1 MTPTCRIFINIVA
14 SHGRSIFVL
23 ACGFLTSRWALKVL
37 GNESYGLLNLIG
49 GMAIIISLLNTSLA
63 ISIDRFFA
71 YAIGEE
77 ATNKCESNSCQ
88 RWFNLAL
95 AIHIIIATT
104 LVAIGYSLFAWL
116 IRNYIKVSSEII
128 NASISR
134 TIERNCAYISIVAI
148 VVSTARLPFTHQV
161 PLSSSN
167 SKLKRLHYY
176 QHLLINSLY
185 LFNSQKSIKEHD
197 IIT

>member
-1 MTPTCRIFINIVA
+1 MTPTRRIFINIVA

-37 GNESYGLLNLIG
+37 GNESYGLLGLIG
-49 GMAIIISLLNTSLA
+49 GMSILISLINTSLA
-63 ISIDRFFA
+63 MSIGRFFA
-71 YAIGEE
+71 YFLGEE
-77 ATNKCESNSCQ
+77 NANKSEDNSCQ

-148 VVSTARLPFTHQV
+148 VVSTARLHFTHQV
-161 PLSSSN
+161 PLV
-167 SKLKRLHYY
+167 KLQL
-176 QHLLINSLY
+176 
-185 LFNSQKSIKEHD
+185 
-197 IIT
+197 

>member
-1 MTPTCRIFINIVA
+1 MTPTRRIFINIVA

-63 ISIDRFFA
+63 ISTDRFFA

-148 VVSTARLPFTHQV
+148 VVSTARLHFTHRV

-176 QHLLINSLY
+176 QRLLINSLY
-185 LFNSQKSIKEHD
+185 LFNSQKSSSTIS
-197 IIT
+197 